1 MSSSAAN
8 GYEKKDVKVS
18 KIIAYT
24 VVLVILFV
32 TILIFLNEYFLYS
45 SEEVYYE
52 NVLAPQSAQLQEVRA
67 REHEL
72 LTQYKVIDAQKG
84 IYQIPIERA
93 MQLIADDNQKD
104 TNKGKNK

>member
-1 MSSSAAN
+1 MSSSADN
-8 GYEKKDVKVS
+8 GYEKKDVKIS
-18 KIIAYT
+18 KIITYT

-32 TILIFLNEYFLYS
+32 AILIFLNEYFLYS

-67 REHEL
+67 REDEL

-84 IYQIPIERA
+84 IYRIPIERA